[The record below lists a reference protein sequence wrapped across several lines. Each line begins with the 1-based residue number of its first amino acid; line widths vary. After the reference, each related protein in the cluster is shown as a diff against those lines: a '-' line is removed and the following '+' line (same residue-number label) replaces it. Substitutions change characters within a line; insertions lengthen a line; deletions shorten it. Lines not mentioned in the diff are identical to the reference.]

1 MSLFSR
7 KGQDVPVEF
16 VGDPADAPRI
26 QTVVKSLEANR
37 RAVVRW
43 FWLSLVALNLILW
56 SFTLALGFLLRL
68 R

>member
-16 VGDPADAPRI
+16 VGDPAEAPRV
-26 QTVVKSLEANR
+26 QAVVKSLEANR
-37 RAVVRW
+37 KAVVRW
-43 FWLSLVALNLILW
+43 FWYALFALNLVLW
-56 SFTLALGFLLRL
+56 SFTLCAAFLLRS